1 LKPIYWSPHAAHIQS
16 LFAQDG
22 QTFGYAEAE
31 IGRAESRLDVHLP
44 NVLREFYLTWG
55 ACDKMTQRIEMLLA
69 PDDLHFRADA
79 LMFCVENQGVGHWGI
94 ARESLTDD
102 NPPVVWA
109 FNDARHLAY
118 EETHASVSDFL
129 DALTYA
135 HALAE
140 GALHGGHSSNTCT
153 EELRARIQEH
163 WQSIEIRSLP
173 WGVAEWPAG
182 RVWPLYIADGVVLNC
197 LGWLTVAS
205 NAADKLDEI
214 AKILNVAWKLRW

>member
-1 LKPIYWSPHAAHIQS
+1 
-16 LFAQDG
+16 
-22 QTFGYAEAE
+22 
-31 IGRAESRLDVHLP
+31 
-44 NVLREFYLTWG
+44 
-55 ACDKMTQRIEMLLA
+55 MTQRLEMLLA
-69 PDDLHFRADA
+69 SDDLHFRADA

-94 ARESLTDD
+94 LRESLTED

-109 FNDARHLAY
+109 FNGARQLPC

-140 GALHGGHSSNTCT
+140 GAIHGGYSSNTYT
-153 EELRARIQEH
+153 QELRAHIQEH

-173 WGVAEWPAG
+173 WGIMEWPAG

-205 NAADKLDEI
+205 NSADKLNE
-214 AKILNVAWKLRW
+214 LSQTLQVAWKMRW